1 MVGFWNVD
9 PSQDMATLK
18 HFLYKFDFDPWRIID
33 CTDGTFMIVFP
44 EEYMAEQFVTAMDDA
59 EPDPDLPRARVVPGE
74 ESVSPR
80 DRTVKL
86 RAARWHDQTADFPG
100 RLREVWRLHC
110 ALSTIEH

>member
-33 CTDGTFMIVFP
+33 CTDGTLMIVFP
-44 EEYMAEQFVTAMDDA
+44 KEYMAQQFVTAFDEA
-59 EPDPDLPRARVVPGE
+59 EPDPDLPRARVV
-74 ESVSPR
+74 
-80 DRTVKL
+80 KL
-86 RAARWHDQTADFPG
+86 RAARWHDQTTDFPG